1 MAKCK
6 REGCPLCAA
15 QMEQPMLQPRLDK
28 NHGNDWC
35 VSGTPRQ
42 LRTRFQEVWQATV
55 ICALGPKTGFAA
67 HNTPRLGALRNP
79 PRLSLMPPSVV
90 FLQSTHP
97 TRPPLSTC
105 APSSV
110 SSAHE
115 AWVPFPSQIRVQS
128 PNPVMGNS
136 THFG

>member
-1 MAKCK
+1 MVKCK

-15 QMEQPMLQPRLDK
+15 QMQQPMLQPPLNK
-28 NHGNDWC
+28 SHSNDWC
-35 VSGTPRQ
+35 VPGTPRQ
-42 LRTRFQEVWQATV
+42 LGDKVPGSVASYGYMCSGT
-55 ICALGPKTGFAA
+55 KD
-67 HNTPRLGALRNP
+67 RLCRAQHTQGRG
-79 PRLSLMPPSVV
+79 SGKPPSAQPDASRVV

-136 THFG
+136 THSG